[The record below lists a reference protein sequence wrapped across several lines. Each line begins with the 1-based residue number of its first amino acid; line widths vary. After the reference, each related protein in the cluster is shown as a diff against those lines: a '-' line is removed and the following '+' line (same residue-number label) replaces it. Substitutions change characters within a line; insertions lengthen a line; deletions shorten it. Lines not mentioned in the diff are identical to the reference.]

1 MKTLQCSLALSVLL
15 ASTAANAE
23 FYLGAGMGVFQTQ
36 YEDVDT
42 ARAYKA
48 FLGLR
53 GNHPFFAE
61 VSAMSTDE
69 AGIASLNG
77 AALALA
83 TMQRVQGIAAYVG
96 LRAPLDDT
104 GSGGLFIK
112 GGYYNSRL
120 RLSNSGARS
129 QETGDGLAYGLGA
142 EWFPVHY
149 LGLRG
154 DIEVYDNVDD
164 RQGNENIS
172 FAHLGLVLAIG
183 GNSGQRDYGVKRE
196 RNPYRYYWDD

>member
-1 MKTLQCSLALSVLL
+1 MKTLHCSLVLSSLL
-15 ASTAANAE
+15 ASAAARAE
-23 FYLGAGMGVFQTQ
+23 FYLGAGAGVFQTQ

-53 GNHPFFAE
+53 GHHPFFAE

-69 AGIASLNG
+69 ADIASLNG
-77 AALALA
+77 TALALA
-83 TMQRVQGIAAYVG
+83 TTERVQGIAAYVG

-104 GSGGLFIK
+104 GSGLFIK

-120 RLSNSGARS
+120 RLSNSGARA

-142 EWFPVHY
+142 EWFPVKY

-154 DIEVYDNVDD
+154 DLEVYDNVDD
-164 RQGNENIS
+164 QQRNENIS
-172 FAHLGLVLAIG
+172 FVHLGLVLAIG
-183 GNSGQRDYGVKRE
+183 GDSGRPAYGVKRE
-196 RNPYRYYWDD
+196 RNPYRYYWDE